1 MLKTKVIYFLFI
13 TIIFLSSSA
22 LNSQT
27 KSRKQLEKQRSQ
39 IKKEIKEINNLL
51 FSNTKKKAA
60 AYSDIENLN
69 IKIQIKEE
77 LVNITFQEINLLSLD
92 IEKNS
97 FKLDSLEQE
106 LFQVKE
112 AYKKMILKSYK
123 TKSGKS
129 RIMFLLSSNSFFQ
142 AYKRIQYMK
151 QYARY
156 RKKQAQKINSIV
168 VQIEDFINELNTQ
181 KLNKETLLKNN
192 NEVKKSLE
200 QEKVRS
206 NQLVYQLRRKEK
218 RYKNQISQKQKKSLA
233 IDNEIKRLIK
243 EAIAKSN
250 NKKTNSF
257 ALTPEAR
264 ELEKNFIL
272 NKGKLPWPVVKG
284 VVIQKFGT
292 QPHPVVKTA
301 KIKSNGIII
310 ATPKNE
316 KVRTI
321 FDGEILSV
329 LQFRGSNP
337 TILIQHGNYITA
349 YKNLSK
355 VYVKKGDK
363 VFSNQNIGEVF
374 TNNSSGRSTIQFSIF
389 QKTTAVNPLAWIIK
403 M

>member
-13 TIIFLSSSA
+13 IIIFLSSSA

-69 IKIQIKEE
+69 IKIQRKEE

-151 QYARY
+151 QYARF

-168 VQIEDFINELNTQ
+168 VQIEDFINELNSQ
-181 KLNKETLLKNN
+181 KLNKETLLKKN

-389 QKTTAVNPLAWIIK
+389 QKTTAVNPLDWIIK

>member
-69 IKIQIKEE
+69 IKIQRKEE

>member
-13 TIIFLSSSA
+13 IIIFLSSSA

-69 IKIQIKEE
+69 IKIQRKEE
-77 LVNITFQEINLLSLD
+77 LVNITFQEIKLLSLD

-181 KLNKETLLKNN
+181 KLNKKTLLKNN

-301 KIKSNGIII
+301 KIKSNGIVI
-310 ATPKNE
+310 ATPQNE

>member
-1 MLKTKVIYFLFI
+1 MLKTKVIYFLLI
-13 TIIFLSSSA
+13 IIIFLSSSA

-69 IKIQIKEE
+69 IKIQRKEE

-181 KLNKETLLKNN
+181 KLNKKTLLKNN

-301 KIKSNGIII
+301 KIKSNGIVI
-310 ATPKNE
+310 ATPQNE

>member
-13 TIIFLSSSA
+13 IIIFLSSSA

-69 IKIQIKEE
+69 IKIQRKEE

-181 KLNKETLLKNN
+181 KLNKKTLLKNN

-301 KIKSNGIII
+301 KIKSNGIVI
-310 ATPKNE
+310 ATPQNE

-389 QKTTAVNPLAWIIK
+389 QKTTAVNPLSWIIK

>member
-13 TIIFLSSSA
+13 IIIFLSSSA

-69 IKIQIKEE
+69 IKIQRKEE

-181 KLNKETLLKNN
+181 KLNKKTLLKNN

-301 KIKSNGIII
+301 KIKSNGIVI
-310 ATPKNE
+310 ATPQNE

>member
-13 TIIFLSSSA
+13 IIIFLSSSA

-69 IKIQIKEE
+69 IKIQRKEE

-181 KLNKETLLKNN
+181 KLNKKTLLKNN

>member
-13 TIIFLSSSA
+13 IIIFLSSSA

-69 IKIQIKEE
+69 IKIQRKEE

-168 VQIEDFINELNTQ
+168 VQIEDFINELNSQ
-181 KLNKETLLKNN
+181 KLNKETLLKKN

-389 QKTTAVNPLAWIIK
+389 QKTNAVNPLAWIIK